1 MAIFPPRVSQ
11 ADPKAPMARPPL
23 GKALAGELR
32 RLAKDES
39 GFSFIEWAITVS
51 LVSLAVGF
59 FIPEL
64 WALFQQ
70 VMQGV
75 SNEMND
81 VTFQLEYLK

>member
-1 MAIFPPRVSQ
+1 MAIFPPQVSQ
-11 ADPKAPMARPPL
+11 ADPKVPVLRPPL

-51 LVSLAVGF
+51 MVSLAVGF

-70 VMQGV
+70 VMLGV
-75 SNEMND
+75 TNEMND
-81 VTFQLEYLK
+81 AAFQVKYLR